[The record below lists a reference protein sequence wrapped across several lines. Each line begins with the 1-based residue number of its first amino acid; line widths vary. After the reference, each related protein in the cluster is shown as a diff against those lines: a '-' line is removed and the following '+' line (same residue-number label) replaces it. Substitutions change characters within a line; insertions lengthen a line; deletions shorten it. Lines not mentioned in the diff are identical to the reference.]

1 MLWMVVMVVVVD
13 GGLHGWLVS
22 EGFSKHEVLPHQS
35 VGFVAI
41 VVEALCVLRIVSSD
55 RFHPNDTAKVLC
67 PQERL
72 IGV

>member
-1 MLWMVVMVVVVD
+1 MVVVVVD
-13 GGLHGWLVS
+13 GDVDGWLVS
-22 EGFSKHEVLPHQS
+22 EGFSKHEVLLHQS

-41 VVEALCVLRIVSSD
+41 VVEALCLLWIVSSD

>member
-1 MLWMVVMVVVVD
+1 MIVTVVVADGDVD
-13 GGLHGWLVS
+13 GWLVS
-22 EGFSKHEVLPHQS
+22 EGFSKHEVLLHQS

-55 RFHPNDTAKVLC
+55 RFLPNDRAKVLC
-67 PQERL
+67 LQERL

>member
-1 MLWMVVMVVVVD
+1 MIITVVVADGDVD
-13 GGLHGWLVS
+13 GWLVS

-55 RFHPNDTAKVLC
+55 RFHPKNVL
-67 PQERL
+67 RSA
-72 IGV
+72 